1 MASIF
6 AQKPIKYYESL
17 TWEQLSEELKKVE
30 KCVKKDR
37 LGCPDPSMAE
47 ETTMDKTTELMKK
60 KQMKYMKKKKKNVK
74 YIQSHIIN
82 NKEEA
87 IKKLQKK

>member
-30 KCVKKDR
+30 KGVKKDR
-37 LGCPDPSMAE
+37 LGCPDPTMAE
-47 ETTMDKTTELMKK
+47 ETTMDKITELMKK
-60 KQMKYMKKKKKNVK
+60 KQMKYKKKKKKNVK
-74 YIQSHIIN
+74 IYKVI
-82 NKEEA
+82 
-87 IKKLQKK
+87 